1 MGPVNRPLFNHSAA
15 QKQKSLFLLTVNVT
29 SATFESA
36 VTFIN
41 LEVLTPA
48 VPEKNIQIRPTWLLF
63 FYSVPS
69 KPVISRMRIWRKL
82 AKAGAVQLKGAV
94 YILPFSD
101 EHREFLQWLV
111 SEIAAMKGEAAVV
124 SIEKIDTM
132 SDSEI
137 KALFDQQRAVE
148 YKTLQ
153 KSFDDIER
161 RVGSIKKG
169 AKPLNSK
176 ALAAQFARLRKDF
189 EAVRTIDF
197 FSSAFG
203 SALGRRIMQIHADL
217 SRIVSG
223 EEARHQKPAAL
234 VTQSPADYRGRTWI
248 TRKGPFVDRMASA
261 WLIRRFIDREAV
273 FDFIDE
279 RNMDTLDTH
288 SVTFDIRGGD
298 FTHSGDMC
306 TFEVLMKSFGLRDK
320 TLKAMAEIIHELDM
334 KDDRFDTGEAKGLE
348 HILEGIRRTAKNDLE
363 ALEKGMTIFE
373 MLYASKG

>member
-1 MGPVNRPLFNHSAA
+1 MA
-15 QKQKSLFLLTVNVT
+15 
-29 SATFESA
+29 
-36 VTFIN
+36 
-41 LEVLTPA
+41 
-48 VPEKNIQIRPTWLLF
+48 EKNRQIRPTWLLF

-69 KPVISRMRIWRKL
+69 KPVSSRMRIWRKL

-101 EHREFLQWLV
+101 EHHEFLQWLV
-111 SEIAAMKGEAAVV
+111 SDIAAMKGEAVVV

-132 SDSEI
+132 NDSEVT
-137 KALFDQQRAVE
+137 ALFDQQRAGE
-148 YKTLQ
+148 YKALQ

-169 AKPLNSK
+169 AKPQNSK
-176 ALAAQFARLRKDF
+176 AIAEQFARLRKDF
-189 EAVRTIDF
+189 ETVRKIDF
-197 FSSAFG
+197 FASASG
-203 SALGRRIMQIHADL
+203 SALGNRIMQIHADL

-223 EEARHQKPAAL
+223 AEARHQKPPAL
-234 VTQSPADYRGRTWI
+234 VTQSPADYRNRTWI
-248 TRKGPFVDRMASA
+248 TRERPFVDRMASA
-261 WLIRRFIDREAV
+261 WLIKRFIDPDAA

-279 RNMDTLDTH
+279 KDMDKIDK
-288 SVTFDIRGGD
+288 SFVTFDIRGGD

-320 TLKAMAEIIHELDM
+320 TLKKMAEIIHDLDM
-334 KDDRFDTGEAKGLE
+334 KDDKFHAVEAKGME
-348 HILEGIRRTAKNDLE
+348 HILEGIRRTAKNDLD